1 MMSLKCFVFKVYLS
15 LNIVKRNNTIII
27 IVVYILNFIILLKF
41 NVKLQQPSLVCVVI
55 IILKTNFIFEYSSVF
70 LEGFSYLNKIHESR
84 KVIECS

>member
-1 MMSLKCFVFKVYLS
+1 MMSLKCFAFKVYLS
-15 LNIVKRNNTIII
+15 LNIVKQNNTIII

-41 NVKLQQPSLVCVVI
+41 NVKLQQPSLVCV
-55 IILKTNFIFEYSSVF
+55 LKTNFIFEYSSVF